1 MEKEIVLYL
10 YNEYPSGMPKAMT
23 ESEFKELVEKS
34 FEEEILED
42 YDDGFEE
49 YINESYNACDFL
61 SYVPADDLTLMKQE
75 YEKMAK
81 NSIETRMKCEY
92 TKQIVK
98 IKD

>member
-23 ESEFKELVEKS
+23 ESEFNELVEKS

-49 YINESYNACDFL
+49 YIDESYRASDFI
-61 SYVPADDLTLMKQE
+61 SYVPA
-75 YEKMAK
+75 
-81 NSIETRMKCEY
+81 
-92 TKQIVK
+92 
-98 IKD
+98 